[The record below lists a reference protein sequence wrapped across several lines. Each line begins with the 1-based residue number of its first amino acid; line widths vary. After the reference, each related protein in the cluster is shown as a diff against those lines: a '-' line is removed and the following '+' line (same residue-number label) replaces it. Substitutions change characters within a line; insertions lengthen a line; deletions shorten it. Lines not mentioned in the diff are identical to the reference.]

1 MTSCPALLK
10 LLVSHSCW
18 EISSSTTSIFLFL
31 TIEKL
36 VDLPAHLLSEDQ
48 QGTFPTL
55 IQHTLRV
62 PLKQLVEHGG
72 RELPLG
78 LLQNCTM
85 PDFSKKNT
93 PEYPSKKIMNCTK

>member
-1 MTSCPALLK
+1 VTSCPAFLK

-18 EISSSTTSIFLFL
+18 QISSSTTSIFIFL

-48 QGTFPTL
+48 QGPFPTL
-55 IQHTLRV
+55 IQHTMRV

-72 RELPLG
+72 RKLPLG
-78 LLQNCTM
+78 LLQNRTM
-85 PDFSKKNT
+85 PDFSRKKT
-93 PEYPSKKIMNCTK
+93 PA